1 MLTREQIF
9 DELAKDSVIEP
20 TPEASTIDDAMKRLD
35 ETNKKF
41 DDLQASINSAFEKTV
56 ADISSKLINQ
66 APADDL
72 GDETHNNDEIE

>member
-1 MLTREQIF
+1 MLSREQIF
-9 DELAKDSVIEP
+9 EELAKDSIIEP

-56 ADISSKLINQ
+56 ADISSKLINPT
-66 APADDL
+66 PADDL
-72 GDETHNNDEIE
+72 GDDTSNNDELA